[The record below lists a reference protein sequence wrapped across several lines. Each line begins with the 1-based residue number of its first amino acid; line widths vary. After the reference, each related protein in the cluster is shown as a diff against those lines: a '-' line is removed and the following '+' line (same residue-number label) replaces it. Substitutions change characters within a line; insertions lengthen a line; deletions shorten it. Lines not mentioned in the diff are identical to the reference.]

1 MRILISQ
8 RDVRIPPS
16 FFQFDALERSW
27 YNLFNKHRLIPV
39 PNTGKIDTTIEFDC
53 LVITGGPD
61 SIERH
66 LTEDALF
73 KHAYDLNKPIIGF
86 CHGAFAI
93 NDLTGGTN
101 GIIDN
106 HVHTEHYVLV
116 DGIKQLVNS
125 FHGQSI
131 KTIGND
137 MQVIAVSD
145 DNSIEAIKHNTKLI
159 YGIVWHPER
168 MDKPVLPNE
177 VKYII
182 M

>member
-1 MRILISQ
+1 MRVLISQ

-27 YNLFNKHRLIPV
+27 YKFLSNHHLIPI
-39 PNTGKIDTTIEFDC
+39 PNLGKIDTTIDFDC
-53 LVITGGPD
+53 LILTGGPD

-66 LTEDALF
+66 YTENALF
-73 KHAYDLNKPIIGF
+73 NHAYILDKPIIGF
-86 CHGAFAI
+86 CHGAFAV

-106 HVHTEHYVLV
+106 HVHV
-116 DGIKQLVNS
+116 DHFVFVNGKKHLVNS

-131 KTIGND
+131 ETIGTD
-137 MQVIAVSD
+137 MQVIAVSE
-145 DNSIEAIKHNTKLI
+145 DNSIEAIKHKHKPI
-159 YGIVWHPER
+159 YGVVWHPER
-168 MDKPVLPNE
+168 MDEPILPDE
-177 VKYII
+177 VKRII